1 MGITVLVPASQSH
14 ANAKHIANSNLSNI
28 SFPLYSYVP
37 LACTFSCLHTPPKLG
52 MALPPP
58 VVLCGQRVQRRS
70 DTRDGR
76 APALT
81 ASGGDRVPPRR
92 LRLLVTC
99 LGMVEERAAER
110 DIVDRDGCLL
120 FICGKEE

>member
-1 MGITVLVPASQSH
+1 
-14 ANAKHIANSNLSNI
+14 
-28 SFPLYSYVP
+28 
-37 LACTFSCLHTPPKLG
+37 

-58 VVLCGQRVQRRS
+58 VALCGERVQRRS

-81 ASGGDRVPPRR
+81 AGAGDRVPPRR

-99 LGMVEERAAER
+99 LGMLEERAAER
-110 DIVDRDGCLL
+110 DIVDGDRCLS
-120 FICGKEE
+120 FIGGKEE